1 MVMSSFIRRA
11 ANLLREF
18 HHDVDGR
25 ARKVGAGIAGLHMLQ
40 QQLGVYETILKDLTG
55 TVKDTVN
62 SGQKEIN
69 REFAPVIARAMIAA
83 YEACVN
89 ESGKPSGPY
98 RVFLANCSRSW
109 ELHAHESRNE
119 CSC

>member
-1 MVMSSFIRRA
+1 MVMSSFIRWTA
-11 ANLLREF
+11 KLLREF
-18 HHDVDGR
+18 HQDVDGR

-55 TVKDTVN
+55 TIKDTVN

-69 REFAPVIARAMIAA
+69 REFTPIVARAMIAA

-89 ESGKPSGPY
+89 ENGEPSGPY
-98 RVFLANCSRSW
+98 RVFLANSSRSW

>member
-11 ANLLREF
+11 ANFLREF

-55 TVKDTVN
+55 TVKNTVN

-83 YEACVN
+83 YEACAS

-98 RVFLANCSRSW
+98 GGFSANCSRSW

>member
-1 MVMSSFIRRA
+1 MVMSSFVRRA

-25 ARKVGAGIAGLHMLQ
+25 ARKVGAGIAGLSMLQ

-55 TVKDTVN
+55 TVKDTIN
-62 SGQKEIN
+62 NGQKEIN
-69 REFAPVIARAMIAA
+69 REFTPVIARAMIAA

-89 ESGKPSGPY
+89 ESGKNIGPF

-109 ELHAHESRNE
+109 ELHAHEGGNE